1 MKKTVKRADLS
12 VRGLDVTM
20 LLLDTNALNA
30 EELARIY
37 TSASAYRRKR
47 ADEYRFDEDRR
58 MCIGAAHLLDVM
70 LSEFGMAEKDA
81 RLCFGENGKPYYPDA
96 NVSFSLSHS
105 GGQVLLAYAK
115 GKVLIGC
122 DIEKLRHMKRETAA
136 RVLDEVTR
144 EEYLRLSEQ
153 EADGFFFEAW
163 TRMES
168 YVKATGEGGK
178 AMRGLPREKWRLSM
192 PLPEDLLPEGF
203 AGTVCALKTD

>member
-1 MKKTVKRADLS
+1 MKQAELS
-12 VRGLDVTM
+12 VRGLDVTL

-58 MCIGAAHLLDVM
+58 MCLGAAYLLDVM
-70 LSEFGMAEKDA
+70 LGEFGMAEKDA
-81 RLCFGENGKPYYPDA
+81 RLWFEENGKPYYPDA
-96 NVSFSLSHS
+96 DVSFSLSHS

-115 GKVLIGC
+115 GKARIGC
-122 DIEKLRHMKRETAA
+122 DVEKLRRMKRETAA
-136 RVLDEVTR
+136 RLLDDKTR

-163 TRMES
+163 TQMES

-178 AMRGLPREKWRLSM
+178 VMRGLPMEKWRLSM
-192 PLPEDLLPEGF
+192 PLPEDLLPNGF
-203 AGTVCALKTD
+203 TGAVCALIME